1 MGRKISTYKEEDQQD
16 YNMEDA
22 LLGTDNS
29 IPDNPQTRQ
38 FTLEGIKAFFESQGI
53 IVDFLSNQNTNEG
66 EPPQAKIW
74 IGSEAEYQAL
84 VQAGEVQDDTLYYR
98 REA

>member
-1 MGRKISTYKEEDQQD
+1 MGRRISTYEEEKQQD

-22 LLGTDNS
+22 LLGVDNS
-29 IPDNPQTRQ
+29 IENDPKTRQ

-53 IVDFLSNQNTNEG
+53 IVDFLTNQNTNEG

-74 IGSEAEYQAL
+74 IGSEAEYQDL

-98 REA
+98 RES